1 MYKILA
7 SVLAILLSTQMIVP
21 LAFAAEQSEGKAG
34 KSSRDIGASELPE
47 ETALGATSVTI
58 QRTSPTASGATV
70 SAASVEKGATSS
82 AEAQTGAAESAA
94 QTGTS
99 ASADGSTGASA
110 SASPSTGASTGTSPS
125 TTDATT
131 PSTAEQ
137 TSAADSAA
145 LPTALPANSDA
156 ANSAHFSLNQ
166 KTIGNDGLS
175 TSVTITLDCSGKEG
189 DSFVLKISKGETYG
203 LSDLDFE
210 KIGTLGTSKLSEDS
224 QYYYITDTL
233 SQAGSFNQSITLSQ
247 KNNYAGQNLLKEIGE
262 TTKTVELSSG
272 RETIQEESF
281 TQYIKPGINPSVKR
295 INPTTSSAPAVI
307 PHVNYTYEV
316 NLGEN
321 TGVDDSTSYSSAQAN
336 SGINYGT
343 TVTIPVPKGFQLD
356 AEATAASNGFTDGTT
371 ITQEGGVGSALV
383 ISVPKGA
390 GAQYH
395 QGKPGYKLVGSYEVP
410 IPESDVNLTASGTA
424 HAETKVN
431 EKGDV
436 ISVDFSPWTEV
447 IRGLSS
453 GLGAGSVKTSASGV
467 STSRELLLDEDESND
482 PGFLNTFGF
491 DNDSVLVLKEGAELG
506 NSPTFTIDIANGM
519 AASSIKTP
527 AGSGNLA
534 GTKSFSYQVTY
545 NDGTTAEGTIDAG
558 ASLDAPEG
566 KTIKQVILKP
576 DQVLPGARS
585 DNASTNTRGNNFI
598 VYGKVSKTYLWDDDA
613 HKTGD
618 AVSVGD
624 TLTSSFS
631 FEVEKM
637 PNNKGEIRAS
647 VKSSAWSEQK
657 VIGAESLKTSLSVWT
672 YQSSRMPGVAD
683 AGKTAVTGTGNSN
696 DTTDTIYE
704 PIFYTVLPTGLT
716 YNGKVE
722 WLAGNPQVSTFW
734 TGSGADAHQVIKA
747 DYSGTGYS
755 FKTKTSAVNAFH
767 LAADGDL
774 MPGTYQIYT
783 FVTTSTGMT
792 NKKATDE
799 KQWNPEMTEGHAD
812 KTYCIGTS
820 NWTVLQAKALM
831 PFSVAS
837 GNLDEGHFIH
847 AGRSDDKGSE
857 DMAFAVNII
866 NATANEVKGAKLA
879 VNLPATDDGV
889 SEFNFAL
896 NGPISLDG
904 TQSQQAEVYYS
915 TEKFDLSQASAPD
928 IGNLLTASQVSDWS
942 QVKAVL
948 IDAGNM
954 AGNTTLGRALIEGK
968 DATLDND
975 AGKTAYLSYT
985 LYSNDLLPSRVG
997 LKDGARI
1004 AVEGTSTVGT
1014 VLQYIDD
1021 QGVTQ
1026 SIPLNFTRSYRNN
1039 KDYISAEDFP
1049 KSLNDFGADDQ
1060 AKIAEILNSLGGK
1073 YELDKDQFPS
1083 VLLDNGRKT
1092 WSSDLE
1098 NKVVAFGDLAR
1109 PYADGDQVVYKL
1121 IQVPQNPDEP
1131 GDKPGD
1137 GGDNPGGGDSGGD
1150 KPGDGGDSG
1159 DGNEPGDG
1167 GDSGNNPSDGG
1178 DSHGGNPDQ
1187 GTDPNDSNEPDGT
1200 HDSSTVP
1207 ENNGSEAQNKATNH
1221 SEEQSDIASQK
1232 NLPQTGDG
1240 ILLLVVSC
1248 VAILGIVGA
1257 AVAVFALRNKK

>member
-7 SVLAILLSTQMIVP
+7 SVLAILLSTQMVVP
-21 LAFAAEQSEGKAG
+21 LAFAAEQSEGNAG
-34 KSSRDIGASELPE
+34 KGSRDVAASELSE
-47 ETALGATSVTI
+47 EAALGAASLTKPRAS
-58 QRTSPTASGATV
+58 STASGTTV
-70 SAASVEKGATSS
+70 SAASVEKNATSS
-82 AEAQTGAAESAA
+82 VAAKPGAADPAA
-94 QTGTS
+94 Q
-99 ASADGSTGASA
+99 
-110 SASPSTGASTGTSPS
+110 TGASTGTSPS
-125 TTDATT
+125 TTDDTT

-145 LPTALPANSDA
+145 LPTASPANSNA
-156 ANSAHFSLNQ
+156 AKSAHFSLNQ
-166 KTIGNDGLS
+166 NTIGNDGLS

-210 KIGTLGTSKLSEDS
+210 KIGTLGASKLSEDS

-247 KNNYAGQNLLKEIGE
+247 KNNYAGQPLLKEIGE
-262 TTKTVELSSG
+262 ATKTVELSSG
-272 RETIQEESF
+272 GEAIQEESF

-343 TVTIPVPKGFQLD
+343 TVTIPVPEGFQLD

-371 ITQEGGVGSALV
+371 ITQEGGAGSVLV
-383 ISVPKGA
+383 ISAPKGA
-390 GAQYH
+390 GTQYH
-395 QGKPGYKLVGSYEVP
+395 QAKPGYKLVGSYEIP

-424 HAETKVN
+424 HVETKVN

-436 ISVDFSPWTEV
+436 VSADFSPWTEV

-491 DNDSVLVLKEGAELG
+491 DNDSALVLKEGAELG
-506 NSPTFTIDIANGM
+506 SNPAFTIDIANGM

-527 AGSGNLA
+527 AGSGNLV

-598 VYGKVSKTYLWDDDA
+598 VYGKVSKTYLWDDDT
-613 HKTGD
+613 HKAGD

-624 TLTSSFS
+624 MLTSSFS

-637 PNNKGEIRAS
+637 PNNKGEMRAS

-812 KTYCIGTS
+812 KTYCVGTS

-847 AGRSDDKGSE
+847 AGRSADKGFE

-889 SEFNFAL
+889 SEFNFTL

-904 TQSQQAEVYYS
+904 TQNQQVKVYYS
-915 TEKFDLSQASAPD
+915 TEKFDLAQASAPD
-928 IGNLLTASQVSDWS
+928 TGNLLTASQVSDWS

-954 AGNTTLGRALIEGK
+954 AGNTTLGRVLIEGK

-1039 KDYISAEDFP
+1039 KDHISVEDFP

-1060 AKIAEILNSLGGK
+1060 AKIAGILNLLGGK
-1073 YELDKDQFPS
+1073 YEPDKDQFPS
-1083 VLLDNGRKT
+1083 AVLDNGTKT

-1137 GGDNPGGGDSGGD
+1137 GGDNPGGGDSGD
-1150 KPGDGGDSG
+1150 
-1159 DGNEPGDG
+1159 
-1167 GDSGNNPSDGG
+1167 NPSDGG
-1178 DSHGGNPDQ
+1178 DSHGDNPDQ
-1187 GTDPNDSNEPDGT
+1187 GTDPNDSNEPNDT

-1207 ENNGSEAQNKATNH
+1207 KNNGSEAQNKAANH
-1221 SEEQSDIASQK
+1221 SEEQSNAASQK

>member
-7 SVLAILLSTQMIVP
+7 SVLAILLSTQMVVP
-21 LAFAAEQSEGKAG
+21 LAFAAEQSEGNAG
-34 KSSRDIGASELPE
+34 KGSRDVAASELSE
-47 ETALGATSVTI
+47 EAALGAASLTI
-58 QRTSPTASGATV
+58 PRTSSTASGTTV
-70 SAASVEKGATSS
+70 SAASAEKGATSS
-82 AEAQTGAAESAA
+82 AAAKPGAV
-94 QTGTS
+94 
-99 ASADGSTGASA
+99 
-110 SASPSTGASTGTSPS
+110 
-125 TTDATT
+125 
-131 PSTAEQ
+131 
-137 TSAADSAA
+137 DS
-145 LPTALPANSDA
+145 TALPMASPANSNA
-156 ANSAHFSLNQ
+156 AKSAHFSLNQ
-166 KTIGNDGLS
+166 NTIGNDGLS

-247 KNNYAGQNLLKEIGE
+247 KNNYAGQPLLKEIGE
-262 TTKTVELSSG
+262 ATKTVELSSG
-272 RETIQEESF
+272 GETIQEESF

-343 TVTIPVPKGFQLD
+343 TVIIPVPEGFQLD
-356 AEATAASNGFTDGTT
+356 AEATAASNGFTDGAT
-371 ITQEGGVGSALV
+371 ITQEGGAGSALV
-383 ISVPKGA
+383 VSVPKGA

-395 QGKPGYKLVGSYEVP
+395 QVKPGYKLIGSYEVP

-436 ISVDFSPWTEV
+436 ISADFTPWTEV
-447 IRGLSS
+447 IRGLNS

-467 STSRELLLDEDESND
+467 STSRELLLDEDENND

-491 DNDSVLVLKEGAELG
+491 DNDSALVLKEGAELG
-506 NSPTFTIDIANGM
+506 SNPTFTIDIANGM

-545 NDGTTAEGTIDAG
+545 NDGTTEEGTIDAG
-558 ASLDAPEG
+558 ASLDASEG

-576 DQVLPGARS
+576 DQVLSGARS

-613 HKTGD
+613 HKAGD

-637 PNNKGEIRAS
+637 PNNKGEMRAS

-812 KTYCIGTS
+812 KTYCVGTS

-889 SEFNFAL
+889 SEFNFTL

-904 TQSQQAEVYYS
+904 TQSQQAKVYYS
-915 TEKFDLSQASAPD
+915 TEKFDLVQASAPD
-928 IGNLLTASQVSDWS
+928 TGNLLIASHVSDWS

-954 AGNTTLGRALIEGK
+954 AGNTTLGRVLIEGK

-1039 KDYISAEDFP
+1039 KDHISAEDFP

-1060 AKIAEILNSLGGK
+1060 AKIAGILNLLGGK
-1073 YELDKDQFPS
+1073 YEPDKDQFPS
-1083 VLLDNGRKT
+1083 AVLDNGTKT
-1092 WSSDLE
+1092 WSSDLG

-1159 DGNEPGDG
+1159 D
-1167 GDSGNNPSDGG
+1167 NPSDGG
-1178 DSHGGNPDQ
+1178 DSHGDNPDQ
-1187 GTDPNDSNEPDGT
+1187 GTDPNDSNEPNDT

-1207 ENNGSEAQNKATNH
+1207 ENNGSEAQNKAANH
-1221 SEEQSDIASQK
+1221 SEEQSNVVSQK

>member
-1 MYKILA
+1 MSESKISIALVKRGEQKSRILRPVKVAIIMYKILA

-21 LAFAAEQSEGKAG
+21 LAYAAEESEGNAG
-34 KSSRDIGASELPE
+34 KGSRDVGASELSG
-47 ETALGATSVTI
+47 ETALGATSLMI
-58 QRTSPTASGATV
+58 PRASSTASGTTV

-82 AEAQTGAAESAA
+82 AAAKLGAAESAA
-94 QTGTS
+94 QTGAS
-99 ASADGSTGASA
+99 ASADGSADGSA
-110 SASPSTGASTGTSPS
+110 GGSTGASTGTLPS
-125 TTDATT
+125 TTDDTT
-131 PSTAEQ
+131 PSTAAQ
-137 TSAADSAA
+137 TSAADPAA
-145 LPTALPANSDA
+145 LPTALPANSNA
-156 ANSAHFSLNQ
+156 TKSAHFSLNQ
-166 KTIGNDGLS
+166 NTIGNDGLS

-272 RETIQEESF
+272 GETIQEESF

-343 TVTIPVPKGFQLD
+343 TVTIPVPEGFQLD

-371 ITQEGGVGSALV
+371 ITQEGGAGSALV
-383 ISVPKGA
+383 ISASKGA
-390 GAQYH
+390 GTQYH
-395 QGKPGYKLVGSYEVP
+395 QAKPGYKLVGSYEIP

-424 HAETKVN
+424 HVETKVN

-436 ISVDFSPWTEV
+436 ISADFSPWTEV

-491 DNDSVLVLKEGAELG
+491 DNDSALVLKEGAELG
-506 NSPTFTIDIANGM
+506 SNPTFTIDIANGM

-545 NDGTTAEGTIDAG
+545 NDGTTTEGTIDAG

-613 HKTGD
+613 HKAGD
-618 AVSVGD
+618 TVSVGD

-637 PNNKGEIRAS
+637 PNNKGEMRAS

-799 KQWNPEMTEGHAD
+799 KQWNSEMTEGHAD

-837 GNLDEGHFIH
+837 GNLDEGYFIH

-889 SEFNFAL
+889 SEFNFTL

-904 TQSQQAEVYYS
+904 TQNQQAKVYYS
-915 TEKFDLSQASAPD
+915 TEKFDLAQASAPD
-928 IGNLLTASQVSDWS
+928 TGNLLTASQVSDWS

-954 AGNTTLGRALIEGK
+954 AGNTTLGRVLIEGK

-975 AGKTAYLSYT
+975 AGKIAYLAYT

-1039 KDYISAEDFP
+1039 KDYILYYDYLHCFHIQ
-1049 KSLNDFGADDQ
+1049 LQ
-1060 AKIAEILNSLGGK
+1060 NSQDGS
-1073 YELDKDQFPS
+1073 YSF
-1083 VLLDNGRKT
+1083 
-1092 WSSDLE
+1092 SD
-1098 NKVVAFGDLAR
+1098 
-1109 PYADGDQVVYKL
+1109 
-1121 IQVPQNPDEP
+1121 
-1131 GDKPGD
+1131 
-1137 GGDNPGGGDSGGD
+1137 
-1150 KPGDGGDSG
+1150 
-1159 DGNEPGDG
+1159 
-1167 GDSGNNPSDGG
+1167 
-1178 DSHGGNPDQ
+1178 
-1187 GTDPNDSNEPDGT
+1187 
-1200 HDSSTVP
+1200 
-1207 ENNGSEAQNKATNH
+1207 
-1221 SEEQSDIASQK
+1221 
-1232 NLPQTGDG
+1232 
-1240 ILLLVVSC
+1240 
-1248 VAILGIVGA
+1248 
-1257 AVAVFALRNKK
+1257 

>member
-1 MYKILA
+1 MYKILVSA
-7 SVLAILLSTQMIVP
+7 LAILLSTQMVVP
-21 LAFAAEQSEGKAG
+21 LAFAADQPEVKTGTTLQNAG
-34 KSSRDIGASELPE
+34 VSELSG
-47 ETALGATSVTI
+47 ETTPRTASLTTSRAAEGATAVTPM
-58 QRTSPTASGATV
+58 SP
-70 SAASVEKGATSS
+70 AASVASEDATSS
-82 AEAQTGAAESAA
+82 TAESAVSPVVS
-94 QTGTS
+94 GEETS
-99 ASADGSTGASA
+99 DSAVLSA
-110 SASPSTGASTGTSPS
+110 APATSEDAVSVTRENETSS
-125 TTDATT
+125 TTE
-131 PSTAEQ
+131 STA
-137 TSAADSAA
+137 S
-145 LPTALPANSDA
+145 PANSNA
-156 ANSAHFSLNQ
+156 AKSAHFSLNQ
-166 KTIGNDGLS
+166 NSIGNDGLS
-175 TSVTITLDCSGKEG
+175 TSIIIVLDCSGKEG

-210 KIGTLGTSKLSEDS
+210 KIGTLGTSKFSEDS

-247 KNNYAGQNLLKEIGE
+247 KNNYAAQPLLKEIGE

-272 RETIQEESF
+272 GETIQEELF

-295 INPTTSSAPAVI
+295 INPTISSAPAVI

-336 SGINYGT
+336 SSINYGT
-343 TVTIPVPKGFQLD
+343 TVTIPVPEGFQLD

-371 ITQEGGVGSALV
+371 ITQEGGAGSALL

-395 QGKPGYKLVGSYEVP
+395 QAKPGYKLVGSYEIP

-424 HAETKVN
+424 HVETKVN

-436 ISVDFSPWTEV
+436 ISADFSPWTEA

-491 DNDSVLVLKEGAELG
+491 DNDSVLVLKEGAEFG
-506 NSPTFTIDIANGM
+506 SNPTFTIDIANGM

-527 AGSGNLA
+527 AGSGTLA

-558 ASLDAPEG
+558 ASLDAPED

-598 VYGKVSKTYLWDDDA
+598 VFGKVSKTYLWDDDA
-613 HKTGD
+613 HKAGD

-631 FEVEKM
+631 FEVKKM
-637 PNNKGEIRAS
+637 PNNKGEMRAS

-799 KQWNPEMTEGHAD
+799 KQWNSEMTEGHAD
-812 KTYCIGTS
+812 KTYCVGTS

-879 VNLPATDDGV
+879 VNLPATDDRV
-889 SEFNFAL
+889 SEFNFTL

-904 TQSQQAEVYYS
+904 VQSQQTKVYYS
-915 TEKFDLSQASAPD
+915 TEKFDLAQASAPD
-928 IGNLLTASQVSDWS
+928 TGNLLTASQISDWS

-954 AGNTTLGRALIEGK
+954 AGNTTLGRVLIEGK

-1004 AVEGTSTVGT
+1004 AVEGPSTVGT

-1060 AKIAEILNSLGGK
+1060 AMIAEILNSLGGK

-1083 VLLDNGRKT
+1083 AVLDNGTKT

-1098 NKVVAFGDLAR
+1098 NKVVVFGDLAR

-1137 GGDNPGGGDSGGD
+1137 GGDNPGGGGDNPGGGDSGDGD
-1150 KPGDGGDSG
+1150 KPGDGS
-1159 DGNEPGDG
+1159 
-1167 GDSGNNPSDGG
+1167 DSGNNPSDGG
-1178 DSHGGNPDQ
+1178 DNPSDGGDPYGENSDQ
-1187 GTDPNDSNEPDGT
+1187 GTDSKEPTEPDNA
-1200 HDSSTVP
+1200 DESSAVP
-1207 ENNGSEAQNKATNH
+1207 ENNDSNSQNKAAAH
-1221 SEEQSDIASQK
+1221 SENQSNAVAQK

-1257 AVAVFALRNKK
+1257 AVAIFALRNKKSR

>member
-21 LAFAAEQSEGKAG
+21 LAFAAEQSEGKADKG
-34 KSSRDIGASELPE
+34 SRDVGASELSGE
-47 ETALGATSVTI
+47 AALGATSLMI
-58 QRTSPTASGATV
+58 PKTSSTALGTTV
-70 SAASVEKGATSS
+70 SAASAEKGAISS
-82 AEAQTGAAESAA
+82 AAAQTGAAASTGV

-99 ASADGSTGASA
+99 ASTGASA
-110 SASPSTGASTGTSPS
+110 SASPSTDVSADTSPS
-125 TTDATT
+125 TTEYTT
-131 PSTAEQ
+131 PSTA
-137 TSAADSAA
+137 DLAA
-145 LPTALPANSDA
+145 LPTASPANSNA
-156 ANSAHFSLNQ
+156 AKSAHFSLNQ
-166 KTIGNDGLS
+166 NTIGNDGLS

-210 KIGTLGTSKLSEDS
+210 KIGTLGTSKLREDS

-233 SQAGSFNQSITLSQ
+233 LQAGSFNQSITLSQ
-247 KNNYAGQNLLKEIGE
+247 KNNYAGQPLLKEIGE
-262 TTKTVELSSG
+262 TTKAVELSSG
-272 RETIQEESF
+272 GETIQEESF
-281 TQYIKPGINPSVKR
+281 TQFIKPGINPSVKR

-343 TVTIPVPKGFQLD
+343 TVTIPVPEGFQLD

-371 ITQEGGVGSALV
+371 ITQEGGAGSALL

-395 QGKPGYKLVGSYEVP
+395 QSKPGYKLVGSYEIP
-410 IPESDVNLTASGTA
+410 IPESDVDLTASGTA
-424 HAETKVN
+424 HVETKVN

-436 ISVDFSPWTEV
+436 ISADFSPWTET

-491 DNDSVLVLKEGAELG
+491 DNDSVLVLKEGSELG
-506 NSPTFTIDIANGM
+506 SNPTFTIDIANGM

-558 ASLDAPEG
+558 ASLDASEG

-576 DQVLPGARS
+576 DQVLPGTRS

-598 VYGKVSKTYLWDDDA
+598 VFGKVSKTYLWNDDA
-613 HKTGD
+613 HKAGD

-637 PNNKGEIRAS
+637 PNSKGEMRAS

-683 AGKTAVTGTGNSN
+683 AGKTAVTGTGSSN

-734 TGSGADAHQVIKA
+734 TGSGVDAHQVIKA

-767 LAADGDL
+767 LTADGDL

-799 KQWNPEMTEGHAD
+799 KQWNSEMTEGHAD

-837 GNLDEGHFIH
+837 GNLDEGYLIH

-889 SEFNFAL
+889 SEFNFTL

-904 TQSQQAEVYYS
+904 TQNQQAKVYYS
-915 TEKFDLSQASAPD
+915 TEKFDLAQASAPD
-928 IGNLLTASQVSDWS
+928 TGNLLTASQVSDWS

-954 AGNTTLGRALIEGK
+954 AGNTTLGRVLIEGK

-975 AGKTAYLSYT
+975 AGKTAYLAYT

-1083 VLLDNGRKT
+1083 AVLDNGTKT

-1098 NKVVAFGDLAR
+1098 NKVVTFGDLAR

-1137 GGDNPGGGDSGGD
+1137 GGDNPGGGD
-1150 KPGDGGDSG
+1150 K
-1159 DGNEPGDG
+1159 PGDG
-1167 GDSGNNPSDGG
+1167 GDSGNNSSDGG
-1178 DSHGGNPDQ
+1178 DSHGGNSDQ

-1200 HDSSTVP
+1200 HDSSTVS
-1207 ENNGSEAQNKATNH
+1207 ENNGSEAQKKAANH
-1221 SEEQSDIASQK
+1221 SEEQSNAASQK

>member
-7 SVLAILLSTQMIVP
+7 SALAILLSTQMVVP
-21 LAFAAEQSEGKAG
+21 LAFAADQPEVKTGTTLQNAGVSELSGETTPRTASLTTLG
-34 KSSRDIGASELPE
+34 AAEGATAATPMSPAVSVASENATSSTVEPAVSPVVSGE
-47 ETALGATSVTI
+47 EMSDSAVLSAAPATSEDTTSVT
-58 QRTSPTASGATV
+58 PENG
-70 SAASVEKGATSS
+70 TSS
-82 AEAQTGAAESAA
+82 TTESME
-94 QTGTS
+94 
-99 ASADGSTGASA
+99 
-110 SASPSTGASTGTSPS
+110 SPV
-125 TTDATT
+125 
-131 PSTAEQ
+131 
-137 TSAADSAA
+137 
-145 LPTALPANSDA
+145 NSDA
-156 ANSAHFSLNQ
+156 AKSAHFSLNQ
-166 KTIGNDGLS
+166 NTIGNDGLS

-224 QYYYITDTL
+224 QYYYLTDTL

-247 KNNYAGQNLLKEIGE
+247 KNNYAAQPLLKEIGE

-272 RETIQEESF
+272 GETIQEESF
-281 TQYIKPGINPSVKR
+281 TQYITPGINPSVKR
-295 INPTTSSAPAVI
+295 INPTTSTAPAVI

-343 TVTIPVPKGFQLD
+343 TVTIPVPEGFQLD

-371 ITQEGGVGSALV
+371 ITQEGGAGSALL

-395 QGKPGYKLVGSYEVP
+395 QAKPGYKLVGSYEIP

-424 HAETKVN
+424 HVETKVN

-436 ISVDFSPWTEV
+436 ISADFSPWTEV

-491 DNDSVLVLKEGAELG
+491 DNDSVLVLKEGAEFG
-506 NSPTFTIDIANGM
+506 SNPTFTIDVANGM

-527 AGSGNLA
+527 AGSGTLA

-566 KTIKQVILKP
+566 KTIKQAILKP

-598 VYGKVSKTYLWDDDA
+598 VYGKVSKTYLWDDGA
-613 HKTGD
+613 HKAGD

-637 PNNKGEIRAS
+637 PNNKGEMRAS

-722 WLAGNPQVSTFW
+722 WLTGNPQVSTFW

-799 KQWNPEMTEGHAD
+799 KQWNSEMTEGHAD
-812 KTYCIGTS
+812 KTYCVGTS

-889 SEFNFAL
+889 SEFNLAL
-896 NGPISLDG
+896 NEPISLDG
-904 TQSQQAEVYYS
+904 TQSQQAKVYYS
-915 TEKFDLSQASAPD
+915 TEKFDLAQASAPD
-928 IGNLLTASQVSDWS
+928 TGNLLTASQVSDWS

-954 AGNTTLGRALIEGK
+954 AGNTTLGRVLIEGK

-1060 AKIAEILNSLGGK
+1060 AMIAEILNSLGGK

-1083 VLLDNGRKT
+1083 AVLDNGTKT

-1121 IQVPQNPDEP
+1121 IQVPQNPNEP

-1137 GGDNPGGGDSGGD
+1137 GGDNS
-1150 KPGDGGDSG
+1150 
-1159 DGNEPGDG
+1159 
-1167 GDSGNNPSDGG
+1167 SDGG
-1178 DSHGGNPDQ
+1178 DSHGDNPDQ
-1187 GTDPNDSNEPDGT
+1187 GTDPNDSNEPDDT
-1200 HDSSTVP
+1200 HDSSTVS
-1207 ENNGSEAQNKATNH
+1207 ENNDSEAQNKAANH
-1221 SEEQSDIASQK
+1221 SEEQSNAASQK

-1240 ILLLVVSC
+1240 ILFLVVSC

-1257 AVAVFALRNKK
+1257 AVAVFALRNKKSR

>member
-21 LAFAAEQSEGKAG
+21 LAYAAEQSEGKAG
-34 KSSRDIGASELPE
+34 KGSRDVAASELFE
-47 ETALGATSVTI
+47 EAALGATSVTI
-58 QRTSPTASGATV
+58 PRTSSTASGTTV
-70 SAASVEKGATSS
+70 SAASAEKGATSS
-82 AEAQTGAAESAA
+82 AAAKPSAADPAAQTGA
-94 QTGTS
+94 S
-99 ASADGSTGASA
+99 ASADGSAG
-110 SASPSTGASTGTSPS
+110 GSTGTSSS
-125 TTDATT
+125 TTEDTT
-131 PSTAEQ
+131 PSASV
-137 TSAADSAA
+137 SAAPPTDSAA
-145 LPTALPANSDA
+145 LPTASPANSNA
-156 ANSAHFSLNQ
+156 TKSAHFSLNQ
-166 KTIGNDGLS
+166 NTIGNDGLS

-210 KIGTLGTSKLSEDS
+210 KIGTLGTSKLREDS

-247 KNNYAGQNLLKEIGE
+247 KNNYAGQPLLKEIGE
-262 TTKTVELSSG
+262 TTKAVELSSG
-272 RETIQEESF
+272 GETIQEESF
-281 TQYIKPGINPSVKR
+281 TQFIKPGINPSVKR

-343 TVTIPVPKGFQLD
+343 TVTIPVPEGFQLD

-371 ITQEGGVGSALV
+371 ITQEGGAGSALL

-395 QGKPGYKLVGSYEVP
+395 QSKPGYKLVGSYEIP

-424 HAETKVN
+424 HVETKVN

-436 ISVDFSPWTEV
+436 ISADFSPWTET

-467 STSRELLLDEDESND
+467 SSSRELLLDEDESND

-506 NSPTFTIDIANGM
+506 KNPTFTIDVANGM

-527 AGSGNLA
+527 AGSGNLV

-558 ASLDAPEG
+558 ALLDAPEG
-566 KTIKQVILKP
+566 KAIKQVILKP

-598 VYGKVSKTYLWDDDA
+598 VYGKVSKTYLWNDDA
-613 HKTGD
+613 HKAGD
-618 AVSVGD
+618 TVSVGD

-637 PNNKGEIRAS
+637 PNSKGEMRAS

-683 AGKTAVTGTGNSN
+683 AGKTAVTGTGSSN

-734 TGSGADAHQVIKA
+734 TGSGVDAHQVIKA

-767 LAADGDL
+767 LTADGDL

-792 NKKATDE
+792 NKKVTDE

-812 KTYCIGTS
+812 KTYCVGTS

-847 AGRSDDKGSE
+847 AGHSDDKGPE

-879 VNLPATDDGV
+879 VNLPTTDDGV
-889 SEFNFAL
+889 SEFNFTL

-904 TQSQQAEVYYS
+904 TQNQQAQVYYS
-915 TEKFDLSQASAPD
+915 TEKFDLAQALAPD
-928 IGNLLTASQVSDWS
+928 TGSLLTASQVSDWS

-954 AGNTTLGRALIEGK
+954 AGNTTLGRVLIEGK

-1039 KDYISAEDFP
+1039 KDHISAEDFP

-1060 AKIAEILNSLGGK
+1060 AKIAEVLNSLGGK

-1083 VLLDNGRKT
+1083 AVLDNGTKT

-1137 GGDNPGGGDSGGD
+1137 GGD
-1150 KPGDGGDSG
+1150 SG

-1178 DSHGGNPDQ
+1178 DSHVDNPDQ

-1221 SEEQSDIASQK
+1221 SEEQSNAASQK

-1248 VAILGIVGA
+1248 IAILGIVGA
-1257 AVAVFALRNKK
+1257 AVAVIALRNKK

>member
-34 KSSRDIGASELPE
+34 KGSRDVGASELSE
-47 ETALGATSVTI
+47 EAALGAASLTI
-58 QRTSPTASGATV
+58 PRVSSTASGTTV
-70 SAASVEKGATSS
+70 SAASAEKDGTPS
-82 AEAQTGAAESAA
+82 AGVQ
-94 QTGTS
+94 
-99 ASADGSTGASA
+99 TGASA
-110 SASPSTGASTGTSPS
+110 SADVPTGASTGASTGTSPS
-125 TTDATT
+125 ITDDTT

-145 LPTALPANSDA
+145 LPTASNSNA
-156 ANSAHFSLNQ
+156 TKSAHFSLNQ
-166 KTIGNDGLS
+166 NTIGNDGLS

-233 SQAGSFNQSITLSQ
+233 SQTGSFNQSITLSQ

-272 RETIQEESF
+272 GEAIQEESF
-281 TQYIKPGINPSVKR
+281 TQYIKPGINTSVKR

-343 TVTIPVPKGFQLD
+343 TVIIPVPEGFQLD
-356 AEATAASNGFTDGTT
+356 VEATAASNGFTDGAT
-371 ITQEGGVGSALV
+371 ITQEGGAGSALV

-395 QGKPGYKLVGSYEVP
+395 QAKSGYKLVGSYEIP

-424 HAETKVN
+424 HVETKVN

-436 ISVDFSPWTEV
+436 ISADFSPWTEV

-506 NSPTFTIDIANGM
+506 SNPTFTIDVANGM

-558 ASLDAPEG
+558 ASLDASEG

-613 HKTGD
+613 HKAGD

-637 PNNKGEIRAS
+637 PNNKGEMRAS

-812 KTYCIGTS
+812 KTYCVGTS

-847 AGRSDDKGSE
+847 AGRSDDKGFE

-889 SEFNFAL
+889 SEFNFTL

-904 TQSQQAEVYYS
+904 TQSQQAKVYYS

-928 IGNLLTASQVSDWS
+928 TGNLLTASQVSDWS

-948 IDAGNM
+948 IDVGNM
-954 AGNTTLGRALIEGK
+954 AGNTTLGRVLIEGK

-985 LYSNDLLPSRVG
+985 LYSNDLLPSRAG

-1039 KDYISAEDFP
+1039 KDHISAEDFP
-1049 KSLNDFGADDQ
+1049 KSFNDFGADDQ
-1060 AKIAEILNSLGGK
+1060 AKIAGILNLLGGK
-1073 YELDKDQFPS
+1073 YEPDKDQFPS
-1083 VLLDNGRKT
+1083 AVLDNGTKT

-1109 PYADGDQVVYKL
+1109 PYANGDQVVYKL

-1137 GGDNPGGGDSGGD
+1137 GGDNPGGGDSGD
-1150 KPGDGGDSG
+1150 
-1159 DGNEPGDG
+1159 
-1167 GDSGNNPSDGG
+1167 NPSDGG
-1178 DSHGGNPDQ
+1178 DSHGDNPDQ
-1187 GTDPNDSNEPDGT
+1187 GTDPNDSNEPNDT

-1207 ENNGSEAQNKATNH
+1207 KNNGSEAQNKAANH
-1221 SEEQSDIASQK
+1221 SEEQSNAASQK

>member
-34 KSSRDIGASELPE
+34 KGSRDVGASELSE
-47 ETALGATSVTI
+47 EAALGAASLTI
-58 QRTSPTASGATV
+58 PRVSSTASGTTV
-70 SAASVEKGATSS
+70 SAASAEKDGTPS
-82 AEAQTGAAESAA
+82 AGVQ
-94 QTGTS
+94 
-99 ASADGSTGASA
+99 TGASA
-110 SASPSTGASTGTSPS
+110 SADVPTGASTGASTGTSPS
-125 TTDATT
+125 ITDDTT

-145 LPTALPANSDA
+145 LPTASNSNA
-156 ANSAHFSLNQ
+156 TKSAHFSLNQ
-166 KTIGNDGLS
+166 NTIGNDGLS

-233 SQAGSFNQSITLSQ
+233 SQTGSFNQSITLSQ

-272 RETIQEESF
+272 GEAIQEESF

-343 TVTIPVPKGFQLD
+343 TVIIPVPEGFQLD
-356 AEATAASNGFTDGTT
+356 VEATAASNGFTDGAT
-371 ITQEGGVGSALV
+371 ITQEGGAGSALV

-395 QGKPGYKLVGSYEVP
+395 QAKSGYKLVGSYEIP

-424 HAETKVN
+424 HVETKVN

-436 ISVDFSPWTEV
+436 ISADFSPWTEV

-506 NSPTFTIDIANGM
+506 SNPTFTIDVANGM

-558 ASLDAPEG
+558 ASLDASEG

-613 HKTGD
+613 HKAGD

-637 PNNKGEIRAS
+637 PNNKGEMRAS

-812 KTYCIGTS
+812 KTYCVGTS

-847 AGRSDDKGSE
+847 AGRSDDKGFE

-889 SEFNFAL
+889 SEFNFTL

-904 TQSQQAEVYYS
+904 TQSQQAKVYYS

-928 IGNLLTASQVSDWS
+928 TGNLLTASQVSDWS

-948 IDAGNM
+948 IDVGNM
-954 AGNTTLGRALIEGK
+954 AGNTTLGRVLIEGK

-985 LYSNDLLPSRVG
+985 LYSNDLLPSRAG

-1039 KDYISAEDFP
+1039 KDHISAEDFP

-1060 AKIAEILNSLGGK
+1060 AKIAGILNLLGGK
-1073 YELDKDQFPS
+1073 YEPDKDQFPS
-1083 VLLDNGRKT
+1083 AVLDNGTKT

-1109 PYADGDQVVYKL
+1109 PYANGDQVVYKL

-1137 GGDNPGGGDSGGD
+1137 GGDNPGGGDSGD
-1150 KPGDGGDSG
+1150 
-1159 DGNEPGDG
+1159 
-1167 GDSGNNPSDGG
+1167 NPSDGG
-1178 DSHGGNPDQ
+1178 DSHGDNPDQ
-1187 GTDPNDSNEPDGT
+1187 GTDPNDSNEPNDT

-1207 ENNGSEAQNKATNH
+1207 KNNGSEAQNKAANH
-1221 SEEQSDIASQK
+1221 SEEQSNAASQK

>member
-1 MYKILA
+1 MYKILVSA
-7 SVLAILLSTQMIVP
+7 LAILLSTQMVVP
-21 LAFAAEQSEGKAG
+21 LAFAADQPEVKTGTTLQNAG
-34 KSSRDIGASELPE
+34 VSELSG
-47 ETALGATSVTI
+47 ETTPRTASLTTSRAAEGATAVTPM
-58 QRTSPTASGATV
+58 SP
-70 SAASVEKGATSS
+70 AASVASEDATSS
-82 AEAQTGAAESAA
+82 TAESAVSPVVSGEETSDSA
-94 QTGTS
+94 VLSAAPATSEDAVSVTRENGTS
-99 ASADGSTGASA
+99 
-110 SASPSTGASTGTSPS
+110 S
-125 TTDATT
+125 TTE
-131 PSTAEQ
+131 STA
-137 TSAADSAA
+137 S
-145 LPTALPANSDA
+145 PANSNA
-156 ANSAHFSLNQ
+156 AKSAHFSLNQ
-166 KTIGNDGLS
+166 NSIGNDGLS
-175 TSVTITLDCSGKEG
+175 TSIIIVLDCSGKEG

-247 KNNYAGQNLLKEIGE
+247 KNNYAAQPLLKEIGE

-272 RETIQEESF
+272 GETIQEELF

-295 INPTTSSAPAVI
+295 INPTISSAPAVI

-336 SGINYGT
+336 SSINYGT
-343 TVTIPVPKGFQLD
+343 TVTIPVPEGFQLD

-371 ITQEGGVGSALV
+371 ITQEGGAGSVLV

-395 QGKPGYKLVGSYEVP
+395 QAKPGYKLVGSYEIP
-410 IPESDVNLTASGTA
+410 IPESDVNLTVSGTA
-424 HAETKVN
+424 HVETKVN

-436 ISVDFSPWTEV
+436 ISADFSPWTEA

-491 DNDSVLVLKEGAELG
+491 DNDSVLVLKEGAEFG
-506 NSPTFTIDIANGM
+506 SNPTFTIDIANGM

-527 AGSGNLA
+527 AGSGTLA

-558 ASLDAPEG
+558 ASLDAPED

-598 VYGKVSKTYLWDDDA
+598 VFGKVSKTYLWDDDA
-613 HKTGD
+613 HKAGD

-631 FEVEKM
+631 FEVKKM
-637 PNNKGEIRAS
+637 PNNKGEMRAS

-799 KQWNPEMTEGHAD
+799 KQWNSEMTEGHAD
-812 KTYCIGTS
+812 KTYCVGTS

-879 VNLPATDDGV
+879 VNLPATDDRV
-889 SEFNFAL
+889 SEFNFTL

-904 TQSQQAEVYYS
+904 VQSQQTKVYYS
-915 TEKFDLSQASAPD
+915 TEKFDLAQASAPD
-928 IGNLLTASQVSDWS
+928 TGNLLTASQISDWS

-954 AGNTTLGRALIEGK
+954 AGNTTLGRVLIEGK

-1060 AKIAEILNSLGGK
+1060 AMIAEILNSLGGK

-1083 VLLDNGRKT
+1083 AVLDNGTKT

-1098 NKVVAFGDLAR
+1098 NKVVVFGDLAR

-1137 GGDNPGGGDSGGD
+1137 GGDNPGGGGDNPGGGDSGDGD
-1150 KPGDGGDSG
+1150 KPGDGS
-1159 DGNEPGDG
+1159 
-1167 GDSGNNPSDGG
+1167 DSGNNPSDGG
-1178 DSHGGNPDQ
+1178 DNPSDGGDPYGENSDQ
-1187 GTDPNDSNEPDGT
+1187 GTDSKEPTEPDNA
-1200 HDSSTVP
+1200 DESSAVP
-1207 ENNGSEAQNKATNH
+1207 ENNDSNSQNKAAAH
-1221 SEEQSDIASQK
+1221 SENQSNAVAQK

-1257 AVAVFALRNKK
+1257 AVAIFALRNKKSR

>member
-7 SVLAILLSTQMIVP
+7 SALAILLSTQMVVP
-21 LAFAAEQSEGKAG
+21 LAFAADQPEVKTGTTLQNAG
-34 KSSRDIGASELPE
+34 VSELSG
-47 ETALGATSVTI
+47 ETTPRTASLTTSRAAEGATAATPM
-58 QRTSPTASGATV
+58 SP
-70 SAASVEKGATSS
+70 AASVASEDATSS
-82 AEAQTGAAESAA
+82 TVESAVSPVVSGEETSDSA
-94 QTGTS
+94 VLSAAPATSEDAVSVTRENGTS
-99 ASADGSTGASA
+99 
-110 SASPSTGASTGTSPS
+110 S
-125 TTDATT
+125 TTE
-131 PSTAEQ
+131 STA
-137 TSAADSAA
+137 S
-145 LPTALPANSDA
+145 PANSNA
-156 ANSAHFSLNQ
+156 AKSAHFSLNQ
-166 KTIGNDGLS
+166 NSIGNDGLS
-175 TSVTITLDCSGKEG
+175 TSIIIVLDCSGKEG

-224 QYYYITDTL
+224 QYYYLTDTL

-247 KNNYAGQNLLKEIGE
+247 KNNYAAQPLLKEIGE

-272 RETIQEESF
+272 GETIQEESF

-343 TVTIPVPKGFQLD
+343 TVIIPVPEGFQLD
-356 AEATAASNGFTDGTT
+356 VEATAASNGFTDGAT
-371 ITQEGGVGSALV
+371 ITQEGGAGSALV

-395 QGKPGYKLVGSYEVP
+395 QAKSGYKLVGSYEIP

-424 HAETKVN
+424 HVETKVN

-436 ISVDFSPWTEV
+436 ISADFSPWTEA

-491 DNDSVLVLKEGAELG
+491 DNDSVLVLKEGAEFG
-506 NSPTFTIDIANGM
+506 SNPTFTIDIANGM

-527 AGSGNLA
+527 AGSGTLA

-558 ASLDAPEG
+558 ASLDAPED

-598 VYGKVSKTYLWDDDA
+598 VFGKVSKTYLWDDDA
-613 HKTGD
+613 HKAGD

-637 PNNKGEIRAS
+637 PNNKGEMRAS

-792 NKKATDE
+792 NKKATGE

-889 SEFNFAL
+889 SEFNLAL

-904 TQSQQAEVYYS
+904 TQSQQAKVYYS
-915 TEKFDLSQASAPD
+915 TEKFDLAQASAPD
-928 IGNLLTASQVSDWS
+928 TGNLLTASQVSDWS

-954 AGNTTLGRALIEGK
+954 AGNTTLGRVLIEGK

-1083 VLLDNGRKT
+1083 AVLDNGTKT

-1098 NKVVAFGDLAR
+1098 NKVVVFGDLAR
-1109 PYADGDQVVYKL
+1109 PYADGDQVVYKI

-1131 GDKPGD
+1131 GEKPGD
-1137 GGDNPGGGDSGGD
+1137 GGDNPGGGGDNPGGGDSGDGD
-1150 KPGDGGDSG
+1150 KPGDGS
-1159 DGNEPGDG
+1159 
-1167 GDSGNNPSDGG
+1167 DSGNNPSDGG
-1178 DSHGGNPDQ
+1178 DNPSDGGDPYGENSDQ
-1187 GTDPNDSNEPDGT
+1187 GTDSKEPTEPDNA
-1200 HDSSTVP
+1200 DESSAVP
-1207 ENNGSEAQNKATNH
+1207 ENNDSNSQNKAAAH
-1221 SEEQSDIASQK
+1221 SENQSNAVAQK

-1257 AVAVFALRNKK
+1257 AVAIFALRNKKSR

>member
-1 MYKILA
+1 MYKILVSA
-7 SVLAILLSTQMIVP
+7 LAILLSTQMVVP
-21 LAFAAEQSEGKAG
+21 LAFAADQPEVKTGTTLQNAG
-34 KSSRDIGASELPE
+34 VSELSG
-47 ETALGATSVTI
+47 ETTPRTASLTTSRAAEGATAVTPM
-58 QRTSPTASGATV
+58 SP
-70 SAASVEKGATSS
+70 AASVASEDATSS
-82 AEAQTGAAESAA
+82 TAESAVSPVVSGEETSDSA
-94 QTGTS
+94 VLSAAPATSEDAVSVTRENGTS
-99 ASADGSTGASA
+99 
-110 SASPSTGASTGTSPS
+110 S
-125 TTDATT
+125 TTE
-131 PSTAEQ
+131 STA
-137 TSAADSAA
+137 S
-145 LPTALPANSDA
+145 PANSNA
-156 ANSAHFSLNQ
+156 AKSAHFSLNQ
-166 KTIGNDGLS
+166 NSIGNDGLS
-175 TSVTITLDCSGKEG
+175 TSIIIVLDCSGKEG

-224 QYYYITDTL
+224 QCYYITDTL

-247 KNNYAGQNLLKEIGE
+247 KNNYAAQPLLKEIGE

-272 RETIQEESF
+272 GETIQEELF

-295 INPTTSSAPAVI
+295 INPTISSAPAVI

-343 TVTIPVPKGFQLD
+343 TVTIPVPEGFQLD

-371 ITQEGGVGSALV
+371 ITQEGGAGSALL

-395 QGKPGYKLVGSYEVP
+395 QAKPGYKLVGSYEIP

-424 HAETKVN
+424 HVETKVN

-436 ISVDFSPWTEV
+436 ISADFSPWTEV

-482 PGFLNTFGF
+482 PRFLNTFGF
-491 DNDSVLVLKEGAELG
+491 DNDSVLVLKEGAEFG
-506 NSPTFTIDIANGM
+506 SNPTFTIDVANGM

-527 AGSGNLA
+527 AGSGTLA

-566 KTIKQVILKP
+566 KTIKQAILKP

-598 VYGKVSKTYLWDDDA
+598 VYGKVSKTYLWDDGA
-613 HKTGD
+613 HKVGD

-637 PNNKGEIRAS
+637 PNNKGEMRVS

-704 PIFYTVLPTGLT
+704 PIFYTVLPMGLT

-722 WLAGNPQVSTFW
+722 WLAGNPEVSTFW

-799 KQWNPEMTEGHAD
+799 KQWNSEMTEGHAD
-812 KTYCIGTS
+812 KTYCVGTS

-879 VNLPATDDGV
+879 VNLPATDDRV
-889 SEFNFAL
+889 SEFNFTL

-904 TQSQQAEVYYS
+904 AQSQQTKVYYS
-915 TEKFDLSQASAPD
+915 TEKFDLAQASAPD
-928 IGNLLTASQVSDWS
+928 TGNLLTASQVSDWS

-954 AGNTTLGRALIEGK
+954 AGNTTLGRVLIEGK

-1060 AKIAEILNSLGGK
+1060 AMIAEILNSLGGK

-1083 VLLDNGRKT
+1083 AVLDNGTKT

-1121 IQVPQNPDEP
+1121 IQVPQNPNEP
-1131 GDKPGD
+1131 GE
-1137 GGDNPGGGDSGGD
+1137 

-1159 DGNEPGDG
+1159 DGDKPGDG
-1167 GDSGNNPSDGG
+1167 GDNSSDGG
-1178 DSHGGNPDQ
+1178 DSHGDNPDQ
-1187 GTDPNDSNEPDGT
+1187 GTDPNDSNEPDDT

-1207 ENNGSEAQNKATNH
+1207 ENNDSEAQNKAANH
-1221 SEEQSDIASQK
+1221 SEEQSNAASQK

-1257 AVAVFALRNKK
+1257 AVAIFALRNKKSR

>member
-1 MYKILA
+1 MYKILVSA
-7 SVLAILLSTQMIVP
+7 LAILLSTQMVVP
-21 LAFAAEQSEGKAG
+21 LAFAADQPEVKTGTTLQNAG
-34 KSSRDIGASELPE
+34 VSELSG
-47 ETALGATSVTI
+47 ETTPRTASLTTSRAAEGATAVTPM
-58 QRTSPTASGATV
+58 SP
-70 SAASVEKGATSS
+70 AASVASEDATSS
-82 AEAQTGAAESAA
+82 TAESAVSPVVSGEETSDSA
-94 QTGTS
+94 VLSAAPATSEDAVSVTRENGTS
-99 ASADGSTGASA
+99 
-110 SASPSTGASTGTSPS
+110 S
-125 TTDATT
+125 TTE
-131 PSTAEQ
+131 STA
-137 TSAADSAA
+137 S
-145 LPTALPANSDA
+145 PANSNA
-156 ANSAHFSLNQ
+156 AKPAHFSLNQ
-166 KTIGNDGLS
+166 NSIGNDGLS
-175 TSVTITLDCSGKEG
+175 TSIIIVLDCSGKEG

-247 KNNYAGQNLLKEIGE
+247 KNNYAAQPLLKEIGE

-272 RETIQEESF
+272 GETIQEELF

-295 INPTTSSAPAVI
+295 INPTISSAPAVI

-336 SGINYGT
+336 SSINYGT
-343 TVTIPVPKGFQLD
+343 TVTIPVPEGFQLD

-371 ITQEGGVGSALV
+371 ITQEGGAGSALL

-395 QGKPGYKLVGSYEVP
+395 QAKPGYKLVGSYEIP

-424 HAETKVN
+424 HVDTKVN

-436 ISVDFSPWTEV
+436 ISADFSPWTEA

-453 GLGAGSVKTSASGV
+453 GLGVGSVKTSASGV

-491 DNDSVLVLKEGAELG
+491 DNDSVLVLKEGAEFG
-506 NSPTFTIDIANGM
+506 SNPTFTIDIANGM

-527 AGSGNLA
+527 AGSGTLA

-545 NDGTTAEGTIDAG
+545 NDGITAEGTIDAG
-558 ASLDAPEG
+558 ASLDAPED

-598 VYGKVSKTYLWDDDA
+598 VFGKVSKTYLWDDDA
-613 HKTGD
+613 HKAGD

-637 PNNKGEIRAS
+637 PNNKGEMRTS

-792 NKKATDE
+792 NKKATGE

-879 VNLPATDDGV
+879 VNLPATDDRV
-889 SEFNFAL
+889 SEFNFTL

-904 TQSQQAEVYYS
+904 VQSQQTKVYYS
-915 TEKFDLSQASAPD
+915 TEKFDLAQASAPD
-928 IGNLLTASQVSDWS
+928 TGNLLTASQVSDWS

-954 AGNTTLGRALIEGK
+954 AGNTTLGRVLIEGK

-1060 AKIAEILNSLGGK
+1060 AMIAEILNSLGGK

-1083 VLLDNGRKT
+1083 AVLDNGTKT
-1092 WSSDLE
+1092 WSSDME

-1121 IQVPQNPDEP
+1121 IQVPQNPNEP
-1131 GDKPGD
+1131 GEKPGD
-1137 GGDNPGGGDSGGD
+1137 GGDNS
-1150 KPGDGGDSG
+1150 
-1159 DGNEPGDG
+1159 
-1167 GDSGNNPSDGG
+1167 SDGG
-1178 DSHGGNPDQ
+1178 DSHGDNPDQ
-1187 GTDPNDSNEPDGT
+1187 GTDPNDSNEPDDT

-1207 ENNGSEAQNKATNH
+1207 ENNDSEAQNKAANH
-1221 SEEQSDIASQK
+1221 SEEQSNAASQK

-1240 ILLLVVSC
+1240 ILFLVVSC

-1257 AVAVFALRNKK
+1257 AVAVFALRNKKSR

>member
-1 MYKILA
+1 MYKILVSA
-7 SVLAILLSTQMIVP
+7 LAILLSTQMVVP
-21 LAFAAEQSEGKAG
+21 LAFAADQPEVKTGTTLQNAG
-34 KSSRDIGASELPE
+34 VSELSG
-47 ETALGATSVTI
+47 ETTPRTASLTTSRAAEGATAVTPM
-58 QRTSPTASGATV
+58 SP
-70 SAASVEKGATSS
+70 AASVASEDATSS
-82 AEAQTGAAESAA
+82 TVEPAVSPVVSGEETSDSAVLSAA
-94 QTGTS
+94 PATSEDAASVTPENGTS
-99 ASADGSTGASA
+99 
-110 SASPSTGASTGTSPS
+110 S
-125 TTDATT
+125 TTE
-131 PSTAEQ
+131 STA
-137 TSAADSAA
+137 S
-145 LPTALPANSDA
+145 PANSNA
-156 ANSAHFSLNQ
+156 TKSAHFSLNQ
-166 KTIGNDGLS
+166 NTIGNDGLS

-210 KIGTLGTSKLSEDS
+210 KIGTLGISKLSEDS
-224 QYYYITDTL
+224 QYYYLTDTL

-247 KNNYAGQNLLKEIGE
+247 KNNYAGQPLLKEIGE
-262 TTKTVELSSG
+262 TAKTVELSSG
-272 RETIQEESF
+272 GETIQEESF
-281 TQYIKPGINPSVKR
+281 TQYITPGINPSVKR

-343 TVTIPVPKGFQLD
+343 TVTIPVPEGFQLD

-371 ITQEGGVGSALV
+371 ITQEGGAGSALL

-395 QGKPGYKLVGSYEVP
+395 QAKPGYKLVGSYEIP

-424 HAETKVN
+424 HVETKVN

-436 ISVDFSPWTEV
+436 ISADFSPWTEV

-491 DNDSVLVLKEGAELG
+491 DNDSVLMLKEGAEFG
-506 NSPTFTIDIANGM
+506 SNPTFTIDIANGM

-527 AGSGNLA
+527 AGSGTLA

-558 ASLDAPEG
+558 ASLDALED

-598 VYGKVSKTYLWDDDA
+598 VFGKVSKTYLWDDDA
-613 HKTGD
+613 HKAGD

-631 FEVEKM
+631 FEVGKM
-637 PNNKGEIRAS
+637 PNNKGEMRTS

-734 TGSGADAHQVIKA
+734 MGSGADAHQVIKA

-799 KQWNPEMTEGHAD
+799 KQWNSEMTEGHAD
-812 KTYCIGTS
+812 KTYCVGTS

-879 VNLPATDDGV
+879 VNLLATDDRV
-889 SEFNFAL
+889 SEFNFTL

-904 TQSQQAEVYYS
+904 VQSQQTKVYYS
-915 TEKFDLSQASAPD
+915 TEKFDLAQASAPD
-928 IGNLLTASQVSDWS
+928 TGNLLTASQISDWS

-954 AGNTTLGRALIEGK
+954 AGNTTLGRVLIEGK

-1060 AKIAEILNSLGGK
+1060 AMIAEILNSLGGK

-1083 VLLDNGRKT
+1083 AVLDNGTKT

-1098 NKVVAFGDLAR
+1098 NKVVVFGDLAR

-1137 GGDNPGGGDSGGD
+1137 GGDNPGGGGDNPGGGDSGDGD
-1150 KPGDGGDSG
+1150 KPGDGSDNS
-1159 DGNEPGDG
+1159 
-1167 GDSGNNPSDGG
+1167 SDGG
-1178 DSHGGNPDQ
+1178 DPYGENSDQ
-1187 GTDPNDSNEPDGT
+1187 GTDSKEPTEPDNA
-1200 HDSSTVP
+1200 DESSAVP
-1207 ENNGSEAQNKATNH
+1207 ENNDSNSQNKAAAH
-1221 SEEQSDIASQK
+1221 SENQSNDVAQK

-1257 AVAVFALRNKK
+1257 AVAIFALRNKKSR

>member
-21 LAFAAEQSEGKAG
+21 LAFAAEQSEGKADKG
-34 KSSRDIGASELPE
+34 SRDVGASELSGE
-47 ETALGATSVTI
+47 AALGATSLMI
-58 QRTSPTASGATV
+58 PKTASGTTV
-70 SAASVEKGATSS
+70 SAASAEKGAISS
-82 AEAQTGAAESAA
+82 AAAQTGAAASTGV

-99 ASADGSTGASA
+99 ASTGASA
-110 SASPSTGASTGTSPS
+110 SASPSTDVSADTSPS
-125 TTDATT
+125 TTEYIT
-131 PSTAEQ
+131 PSTA
-137 TSAADSAA
+137 DPAA
-145 LPTALPANSDA
+145 LPTALPANSNA
-156 ANSAHFSLNQ
+156 TKSAHFSLNQ
-166 KTIGNDGLS
+166 NTIGNDGLS
-175 TSVTITLDCSGKEG
+175 MSVTITLDCSGKEG

-233 SQAGSFNQSITLSQ
+233 LQAGSFNQSITLSQ

-272 RETIQEESF
+272 GETIQEESF

-343 TVTIPVPKGFQLD
+343 TVTIPVPEGFQLD

-371 ITQEGGVGSALV
+371 ITQEGGAGSALV
-383 ISVPKGA
+383 ISAPKGA
-390 GAQYH
+390 GTQYH
-395 QGKPGYKLVGSYEVP
+395 QAKPGYKLVGSYEIP

-424 HAETKVN
+424 HVETKVN

-436 ISVDFSPWTEV
+436 ISADFSPWTEA

-506 NSPTFTIDIANGM
+506 SNPTFTIDVANGM

-558 ASLDAPEG
+558 ASLDASEG

-613 HKTGD
+613 HKAGD

-637 PNNKGEIRAS
+637 PNNKGEMRAS

-799 KQWNPEMTEGHAD
+799 KQWNSEMTEGHAD

-847 AGRSDDKGSE
+847 AGRSADKGFE

-889 SEFNFAL
+889 SEFNFTL

-904 TQSQQAEVYYS
+904 TQNQQVKVYYS
-915 TEKFDLSQASAPD
+915 TEKFDLAQASAPD
-928 IGNLLTASQVSDWS
+928 TGNLLTASQVSDWS

-954 AGNTTLGRALIEGK
+954 AGNTTLGRVLIEGK

-1039 KDYISAEDFP
+1039 KDHISVEDFP

-1060 AKIAEILNSLGGK
+1060 AKIAGILNLLGGK
-1073 YELDKDQFPS
+1073 YEPDKDQFPS
-1083 VLLDNGRKT
+1083 AVLDNGTKT

-1137 GGDNPGGGDSGGD
+1137 GGDNPGGGDSGD
-1150 KPGDGGDSG
+1150 
-1159 DGNEPGDG
+1159 
-1167 GDSGNNPSDGG
+1167 NPSDGG
-1178 DSHGGNPDQ
+1178 DSHGDNPDQ
-1187 GTDPNDSNEPDGT
+1187 GTDPNDSNEPNDT

-1207 ENNGSEAQNKATNH
+1207 KNNGSEAQNKAANH
-1221 SEEQSDIASQK
+1221 SEEQSNAASQK

>member
-7 SVLAILLSTQMIVP
+7 SVLAILLSTQMVVP
-21 LAFAAEQSEGKAG
+21 LAFAAEQSEGNAG
-34 KSSRDIGASELPE
+34 KGSRDVAASELSE
-47 ETALGATSVTI
+47 EAALGAASLTKPRAS
-58 QRTSPTASGATV
+58 STASGTTV
-70 SAASVEKGATSS
+70 SAASVEKNATSS
-82 AEAQTGAAESAA
+82 VAAKPGAADPAA
-94 QTGTS
+94 Q
-99 ASADGSTGASA
+99 
-110 SASPSTGASTGTSPS
+110 TGASTGTSPS
-125 TTDATT
+125 TTDDTT

-145 LPTALPANSDA
+145 LPTASPANSNA
-156 ANSAHFSLNQ
+156 AKSAHFSLNQ
-166 KTIGNDGLS
+166 NTIGNDGLS

-210 KIGTLGTSKLSEDS
+210 KIGTLGASKLSEDS

-247 KNNYAGQNLLKEIGE
+247 KNNYAGQPLLKEIGE
-262 TTKTVELSSG
+262 ATKTVELSSG
-272 RETIQEESF
+272 GEAIQEESF

-343 TVTIPVPKGFQLD
+343 TVTIPVPEGFQLD

-371 ITQEGGVGSALV
+371 ITQEGGAGSVLV
-383 ISVPKGA
+383 ISAPKGA
-390 GAQYH
+390 GTQYH
-395 QGKPGYKLVGSYEVP
+395 QAKPGYKLVGSYEIP

-424 HAETKVN
+424 HVETKVN

-436 ISVDFSPWTEV
+436 VSADFSPWTEV

-491 DNDSVLVLKEGAELG
+491 DNDSALVLKEGAELG
-506 NSPTFTIDIANGM
+506 SNPAFTIDIANGM

-527 AGSGNLA
+527 AGSGNLV

-598 VYGKVSKTYLWDDDA
+598 VYGKVSKTYLWDDDT
-613 HKTGD
+613 HKAGD

-624 TLTSSFS
+624 MLTSSFS

-637 PNNKGEIRAS
+637 PNNKGEMRAS

-812 KTYCIGTS
+812 KTYCVGTS

-847 AGRSDDKGSE
+847 AGRSADKGFE

-889 SEFNFAL
+889 SEFNFTL

-904 TQSQQAEVYYS
+904 TQNQQVKVYYS
-915 TEKFDLSQASAPD
+915 TEKFDLAQASAPD
-928 IGNLLTASQVSDWS
+928 TGNLLTASQVSDWS

-954 AGNTTLGRALIEGK
+954 AGNTTLGRVLIEGK

-1039 KDYISAEDFP
+1039 KDHISVEDFP

-1060 AKIAEILNSLGGK
+1060 AKIAGILNLLGGK
-1073 YELDKDQFPS
+1073 YEPDKDQFPS
-1083 VLLDNGRKT
+1083 AVLDNGTKT

-1109 PYADGDQVVYKL
+1109 PYANGDQVVYKL

-1137 GGDNPGGGDSGGD
+1137 GGDNPGGGDSGD
-1150 KPGDGGDSG
+1150 
-1159 DGNEPGDG
+1159 
-1167 GDSGNNPSDGG
+1167 NPSDGG
-1178 DSHGGNPDQ
+1178 DSHGDNPDQ
-1187 GTDPNDSNEPDGT
+1187 GTDPNDSNEPNDT

-1207 ENNGSEAQNKATNH
+1207 KNNGSEAQNKAANH
-1221 SEEQSDIASQK
+1221 SEEQSNAASQK

>member
-21 LAFAAEQSEGKAG
+21 LAFAAEQSKGKADKG
-34 KSSRDIGASELPE
+34 SRDVGASELSGE
-47 ETALGATSVTI
+47 AALGATSLMI
-58 QRTSPTASGATV
+58 PKTASGTTV
-70 SAASVEKGATSS
+70 SAASAEKGAISS
-82 AEAQTGAAESAA
+82 AAAQTGAAASTGV

-99 ASADGSTGASA
+99 ASTGASA
-110 SASPSTGASTGTSPS
+110 SASPSTDVSADTSPS
-125 TTDATT
+125 TTEYTT
-131 PSTAEQ
+131 PSTA
-137 TSAADSAA
+137 DPAA
-145 LPTALPANSDA
+145 LPTALPANSNA
-156 ANSAHFSLNQ
+156 TKSAHFSLNQ
-166 KTIGNDGLS
+166 NTIGNDGLS

-272 RETIQEESF
+272 GETIQEESF

-343 TVTIPVPKGFQLD
+343 TVTIPVPEGFQLD

-371 ITQEGGVGSALV
+371 ITQEGGAGSALV
-383 ISVPKGA
+383 ISAPKGA
-390 GAQYH
+390 GTQYH
-395 QGKPGYKLVGSYEVP
+395 QAKPGYKLVGSYEIP

-424 HAETKVN
+424 HVETKVN

-436 ISVDFSPWTEV
+436 ISADFSPWTEA

-491 DNDSVLVLKEGAELG
+491 DNDSALVLKEGSELG
-506 NSPTFTIDIANGM
+506 SNPTFTIDIANGM

-558 ASLDAPEG
+558 ASLDASEG

-598 VYGKVSKTYLWDDDA
+598 VFGKVSKTYLWNDDA
-613 HKTGD
+613 HKAGD

-637 PNNKGEIRAS
+637 PNSKGEMRAS

-716 YNGKVE
+716 YNDKVE

-812 KTYCIGTS
+812 KTYCVGTS

-889 SEFNFAL
+889 SEFNFTL

-904 TQSQQAEVYYS
+904 IQGQQAKVYYS
-915 TEKFDLSQASAPD
+915 TEKFDLSQASVPD
-928 IGNLLTASQVSDWS
+928 TGNLLTASQVSDWS

-954 AGNTTLGRALIEGK
+954 AGNTTLGRVLIEGK
-968 DATLDND
+968 DATLEND

-997 LKDGARI
+997 LKDGTRI

-1026 SIPLNFTRSYRNN
+1026 SIPLNFTRLYCNN
-1039 KDYISAEDFP
+1039 KDHISAEDFP

-1060 AKIAEILNSLGGK
+1060 AKITEILNSLGGK

-1083 VLLDNGRKT
+1083 AVLDNGTKT

-1137 GGDNPGGGDSGGD
+1137 GGDNPGGGGDNPGGDSGDGD
-1150 KPGDGGDSG
+1150 KPGDGGDSHG
-1159 DGNEPGDG
+1159 DNPG
-1167 GDSGNNPSDGG
+1167 
-1178 DSHGGNPDQ
+1178 Q
-1187 GTDPNDSNEPDGT
+1187 GTDPNDSNESNDT

-1207 ENNGSEAQNKATNH
+1207 ENNRSEAQNNAANH
-1221 SEEQSDIASQK
+1221 SEEQSNAASQK

-1257 AVAVFALRNKK
+1257 AVAVFALRNKKSR

>member
-21 LAFAAEQSEGKAG
+21 LAYAAEESEGNAG
-34 KSSRDIGASELPE
+34 KGSRDVGASELSGE
-47 ETALGATSVTI
+47 AALGAASLTI
-58 QRTSPTASGATV
+58 PRTSSTASGTTV
-70 SAASVEKGATSS
+70 SAASVEKNATSS
-82 AEAQTGAAESAA
+82 LAAKPDVAEAAALSAESAA
-94 QTGTS
+94 QASAS

-110 SASPSTGASTGTSPS
+110 SASPSTGASTGTSLS
-125 TTDATT
+125 TTDDTT
-131 PSTAEQ
+131 PSAAAQ
-137 TSAADSAA
+137 TIAADSAA
-145 LPTALPANSDA
+145 LPTASNSNA
-156 ANSAHFSLNQ
+156 AKSAHFSLNQ
-166 KTIGNDGLS
+166 NTIGNDGLS

-247 KNNYAGQNLLKEIGE
+247 KNNYAGQPLLKEIGE

-272 RETIQEESF
+272 GEAIQEESF

-343 TVTIPVPKGFQLD
+343 TVTIPVPEGFQLD
-356 AEATAASNGFTDGTT
+356 AEATAASNGFTDGAT
-371 ITQEGGVGSALV
+371 ITQEGGAGSALV

-395 QGKPGYKLVGSYEVP
+395 QAKPGYKLVGSYEIP

-424 HAETKVN
+424 HVETKVN

-436 ISVDFSPWTEV
+436 VSADFSPWTEV

-506 NSPTFTIDIANGM
+506 SNPTFTIDIANGM
-519 AASSIKTP
+519 AAFSIKTP

-558 ASLDAPEG
+558 ASLDASEG

-613 HKTGD
+613 HKAGD

-637 PNNKGEIRAS
+637 PNNKGEMRAS

-799 KQWNPEMTEGHAD
+799 KQWNSEMTEGHAD
-812 KTYCIGTS
+812 KTYCVGIS

-847 AGRSDDKGSE
+847 AGRSDDKGFE

-889 SEFNFAL
+889 SEFNFTL

-904 TQSQQAEVYYS
+904 TQSQQAKVYYS
-915 TEKFDLSQASAPD
+915 TEKFDLSQVSAPD
-928 IGNLLTASQVSDWS
+928 TGNLLTASQVSDWS

-954 AGNTTLGRALIEGK
+954 AGNTTLGRVLIEGK

-1039 KDYISAEDFP
+1039 KDHISAEDFP
-1049 KSLNDFGADDQ
+1049 KSRNDFGADDQ
-1060 AKIAEILNSLGGK
+1060 AKITEILNSLGGK

-1083 VLLDNGRKT
+1083 AVLDNGTKT

-1098 NKVVAFGDLAR
+1098 NKVVTFGDLAR

-1137 GGDNPGGGDSGGD
+1137 GGD
-1150 KPGDGGDSG
+1150 
-1159 DGNEPGDG
+1159 
-1167 GDSGNNPSDGG
+1167 
-1178 DSHGGNPDQ
+1178 SHGDNPDQ
-1187 GTDPNDSNEPDGT
+1187 GTDPNDSNDPNDT

-1207 ENNGSEAQNKATNH
+1207 ENNASEAQNKAANH
-1221 SEEQSDIASQK
+1221 SEEQSNAASQK

>member
-34 KSSRDIGASELPE
+34 KGSRDVGASELSE
-47 ETALGATSVTI
+47 EAALGAASLTI
-58 QRTSPTASGATV
+58 PRVSSTASGTTV
-70 SAASVEKGATSS
+70 SAASAEKDGTPS
-82 AEAQTGAAESAA
+82 AGVQ
-94 QTGTS
+94 
-99 ASADGSTGASA
+99 TGASA
-110 SASPSTGASTGTSPS
+110 SADVPTGASTGASTGTSPS
-125 TTDATT
+125 ITDDTT

-145 LPTALPANSDA
+145 LPTASNSNA
-156 ANSAHFSLNQ
+156 TKSAHFSLNQ
-166 KTIGNDGLS
+166 NTIGNDGLS

-233 SQAGSFNQSITLSQ
+233 SQTGSFNQSITLSQ

-272 RETIQEESF
+272 GEAIQEESF

-343 TVTIPVPKGFQLD
+343 TVIIPVPEGFQLD
-356 AEATAASNGFTDGTT
+356 VEATAASNGFTDGAT
-371 ITQEGGVGSALV
+371 ITQEGGAGSALV

-395 QGKPGYKLVGSYEVP
+395 QAKSGYKLVGSYEIP

-424 HAETKVN
+424 HVETKVN

-436 ISVDFSPWTEV
+436 ISADFSPWTEV

-506 NSPTFTIDIANGM
+506 SNPTFTIDVANGM

-558 ASLDAPEG
+558 ASLDASEG

-613 HKTGD
+613 HKAGD

-637 PNNKGEIRAS
+637 PNNKGEMRAS

-812 KTYCIGTS
+812 KTYCVGTS

-847 AGRSDDKGSE
+847 AGRSDDKGFE

-889 SEFNFAL
+889 SEFNFTL

-904 TQSQQAEVYYS
+904 TQSQQAKVYYS
-915 TEKFDLSQASAPD
+915 TEKFDLSQGSAPD
-928 IGNLLTASQVSDWS
+928 TGNLLTASQVSDWS

-948 IDAGNM
+948 IDVGNM
-954 AGNTTLGRALIEGK
+954 AGNTTLGRVLIEGK

-985 LYSNDLLPSRVG
+985 LYSNDLLPSRAG

-1039 KDYISAEDFP
+1039 KDHISAEDFP

-1060 AKIAEILNSLGGK
+1060 AKIAGILNLLGGK
-1073 YELDKDQFPS
+1073 YEPDKDQFPS
-1083 VLLDNGRKT
+1083 AVLDNGTKT

-1109 PYADGDQVVYKL
+1109 PYANGDQVVYKL

-1137 GGDNPGGGDSGGD
+1137 GGDNPGGGDSGD
-1150 KPGDGGDSG
+1150 
-1159 DGNEPGDG
+1159 
-1167 GDSGNNPSDGG
+1167 NPSDGG
-1178 DSHGGNPDQ
+1178 DSHGDNPDQ
-1187 GTDPNDSNEPDGT
+1187 GTDPNDSNEPNDT

-1207 ENNGSEAQNKATNH
+1207 KNNGSEAQNKAANH
-1221 SEEQSDIASQK
+1221 SEEQSNAASQK

>member
-7 SVLAILLSTQMIVP
+7 SVLAILLSTQMVVP
-21 LAFAAEQSEGKAG
+21 LAFAAEQSEGNAG
-34 KSSRDIGASELPE
+34 KGSRDVAASELSE
-47 ETALGATSVTI
+47 EAALGAASLTKPRAS
-58 QRTSPTASGATV
+58 STASGTTV
-70 SAASVEKGATSS
+70 SAASVEKNATSS
-82 AEAQTGAAESAA
+82 VAAKPGAADPAA
-94 QTGTS
+94 Q
-99 ASADGSTGASA
+99 
-110 SASPSTGASTGTSPS
+110 TGASTGTSPS
-125 TTDATT
+125 TTDDTT

-145 LPTALPANSDA
+145 LPTASPANSNA
-156 ANSAHFSLNQ
+156 AKSAHFSLNQ
-166 KTIGNDGLS
+166 NTIGNDGLS

-210 KIGTLGTSKLSEDS
+210 KIGTLGASKLSEDS

-247 KNNYAGQNLLKEIGE
+247 KNNYAGQPLLKEIGE
-262 TTKTVELSSG
+262 ATKTVELSSG
-272 RETIQEESF
+272 GEAIQEESF

-343 TVTIPVPKGFQLD
+343 TVTIPVPEGFQLD

-371 ITQEGGVGSALV
+371 ITQEGGAGSVLV
-383 ISVPKGA
+383 ISAPKGA
-390 GAQYH
+390 GTQYH
-395 QGKPGYKLVGSYEVP
+395 QAKPGYKLVGSYEIP

-424 HAETKVN
+424 HVETKVN

-436 ISVDFSPWTEV
+436 VSADFSPWTEV

-491 DNDSVLVLKEGAELG
+491 DNDSALVLKEGAELG
-506 NSPTFTIDIANGM
+506 SNPAFTIDIANGM

-527 AGSGNLA
+527 AGSGNLV

-598 VYGKVSKTYLWDDDA
+598 VYGKVSKTYLWDDDT
-613 HKTGD
+613 HKAGD

-624 TLTSSFS
+624 MLTSSFS

-637 PNNKGEIRAS
+637 PNNKGEMRAS

-812 KTYCIGTS
+812 KTYCVGTS

-847 AGRSDDKGSE
+847 AGRSADKGFE

-889 SEFNFAL
+889 SEFNFTL

-904 TQSQQAEVYYS
+904 TQNQQVKVYYS
-915 TEKFDLSQASAPD
+915 TEKFDLAQASAPD
-928 IGNLLTASQVSDWS
+928 TGNLLTASQVSDWS

-954 AGNTTLGRALIEGK
+954 AGNTTLGRVLIEGK

-985 LYSNDLLPSRVG
+985 LYSNDLLSSRVG

-1039 KDYISAEDFP
+1039 KDHISVEDFP

-1060 AKIAEILNSLGGK
+1060 AKIAGILNLLGGK
-1073 YELDKDQFPS
+1073 YEPDKDQFPS
-1083 VLLDNGRKT
+1083 AVLDNGTKT

-1137 GGDNPGGGDSGGD
+1137 GGDNPGGGDSGD
-1150 KPGDGGDSG
+1150 
-1159 DGNEPGDG
+1159 
-1167 GDSGNNPSDGG
+1167 NPSDGG
-1178 DSHGGNPDQ
+1178 DSHGDNPDQ
-1187 GTDPNDSNEPDGT
+1187 GTDPNDSNEPNDT

-1207 ENNGSEAQNKATNH
+1207 KNNGSEAQNKAANH
-1221 SEEQSDIASQK
+1221 SEEQSNAASQK

>member
-21 LAFAAEQSEGKAG
+21 LAYAAEESEGNAG
-34 KSSRDIGASELPE
+34 KGSRDVGASELSG
-47 ETALGATSVTI
+47 ETALGAMSLMI
-58 QRTSPTASGATV
+58 PRASSTASGTTV

-82 AEAQTGAAESAA
+82 AAAKLGAAESAA
-94 QTGTS
+94 QTG
-99 ASADGSTGASA
+99 ASA
-110 SASPSTGASTGTSPS
+110 SAGGSAGGSTGASTGTLPS
-125 TTDATT
+125 TTDDTT
-131 PSTAEQ
+131 PSTAAQ
-137 TSAADSAA
+137 TSAADPAA
-145 LPTALPANSDA
+145 LPTALPANSNA
-156 ANSAHFSLNQ
+156 TKSAHFSLNQ
-166 KTIGNDGLS
+166 NTIGNDGLS

-247 KNNYAGQNLLKEIGE
+247 KNNYAGQPLLKEIGE
-262 TTKTVELSSG
+262 ATKTVELSSG
-272 RETIQEESF
+272 GEAIQEESF

-321 TGVDDSTSYSSAQAN
+321 TGVNDSTSYSSAQAN

-343 TVTIPVPKGFQLD
+343 TVTIPVPEGFQLD

-371 ITQEGGVGSALV
+371 ITQEGGAGSALL

-395 QGKPGYKLVGSYEVP
+395 QSKPGYKLVGSYEIP

-424 HAETKVN
+424 HVETKVN

-436 ISVDFSPWTEV
+436 ISADFSPWTET

-491 DNDSVLVLKEGAELG
+491 DNDSVLVLKEGSELG
-506 NSPTFTIDIANGM
+506 SNPTFTIDIANGM

-558 ASLDAPEG
+558 ASLDASEG

-598 VYGKVSKTYLWDDDA
+598 VFGKVSKTYLWNDDA
-613 HKTGD
+613 HKAGD

-637 PNNKGEIRAS
+637 PNSKGEMRAS

-716 YNGKVE
+716 YNDKVE

-799 KQWNPEMTEGHAD
+799 KQWNSEMTEGHAD

-837 GNLDEGHFIH
+837 GNLDEGYLIH

-889 SEFNFAL
+889 SEFNFTL

-904 TQSQQAEVYYS
+904 TQNQQAKVYYS
-915 TEKFDLSQASAPD
+915 TEKFDLAQASAPD
-928 IGNLLTASQVSDWS
+928 TGNLLTASQVSDWS

-954 AGNTTLGRALIEGK
+954 AGNTTLGRVLIEGK

-1039 KDYISAEDFP
+1039 KDHISAEDFP

-1060 AKIAEILNSLGGK
+1060 AKIAGILNLLGGK
-1073 YELDKDQFPS
+1073 YEPDKDQFPS
-1083 VLLDNGRKT
+1083 AVLDNGTKT
-1092 WSSDLE
+1092 WSSDLG

-1159 DGNEPGDG
+1159 D
-1167 GDSGNNPSDGG
+1167 NPSDGG
-1178 DSHGGNPDQ
+1178 DSHGDNPDQ
-1187 GTDPNDSNEPDGT
+1187 GTDPNDSNEPNDT

-1207 ENNGSEAQNKATNH
+1207 ENNGSEAQNKAANH
-1221 SEEQSDIASQK
+1221 SEEQSNVVSQK

>member
-7 SVLAILLSTQMIVP
+7 SALAILLSTQMVVP
-21 LAFAAEQSEGKAG
+21 LAFAADQPEAKTGTTLQNAGLSELSGETT
-34 KSSRDIGASELPE
+34 SRTASLTTLGAAEGATAATPMSPAVSVASEN
-47 ETALGATSVTI
+47 
-58 QRTSPTASGATV
+58 
-70 SAASVEKGATSS
+70 ATSS
-82 AEAQTGAAESAA
+82 TVEPAVSPVVSGEEMSDSAVLSAA
-94 QTGTS
+94 PATSEDTTLVTPENGTS
-99 ASADGSTGASA
+99 
-110 SASPSTGASTGTSPS
+110 S
-125 TTDATT
+125 TTESMES
-131 PSTAEQ
+131 PV
-137 TSAADSAA
+137 
-145 LPTALPANSDA
+145 NSDA
-156 ANSAHFSLNQ
+156 AKSAHFSLNQ
-166 KTIGNDGLS
+166 NTIGNDGLS

-247 KNNYAGQNLLKEIGE
+247 KNNYAAQPLLKEIGE

-272 RETIQEESF
+272 EETIQEESF

-343 TVTIPVPKGFQLD
+343 TVTIPVPEGFQLD

-371 ITQEGGVGSALV
+371 ITQEGGAGSALL

-395 QGKPGYKLVGSYEVP
+395 QAKPGYKLVGSYEIP

-424 HAETKVN
+424 HVETKVN

-436 ISVDFSPWTEV
+436 ISADFSPWTEV

-491 DNDSVLVLKEGAELG
+491 DNDSVLVLKEGAEFG
-506 NSPTFTIDIANGM
+506 SNPTFTIDVANGM

-527 AGSGNLA
+527 AGSGTLA
-534 GTKSFSYQVTY
+534 GTKSFSYQATY
-545 NDGTTAEGTIDAG
+545 NDGATAEGTIDAG

-566 KTIKQVILKP
+566 KTIKQAILKP

-598 VYGKVSKTYLWDDDA
+598 VYGKVSKTYLWDDGA
-613 HKTGD
+613 HKVGD

-637 PNNKGEIRAS
+637 PNNKGEMRAS

-767 LAADGDL
+767 LAADDDL

-799 KQWNPEMTEGHAD
+799 KQWNPEMTEGNAD

-889 SEFNFAL
+889 SEFNLAL

-904 TQSQQAEVYYS
+904 TQSQQAKVYYS
-915 TEKFDLSQASAPD
+915 TEKFDLAQASAPD
-928 IGNLLTASQVSDWS
+928 TGNLLTASQVSDWS

-954 AGNTTLGRALIEGK
+954 AGNTTLGRVLIEGK

-1026 SIPLNFTRSYRNN
+1026 SIPLNFTQSYRNN

-1060 AKIAEILNSLGGK
+1060 AMIAEILNSLGGK

-1083 VLLDNGRKT
+1083 AVLDNGTKT

-1131 GDKPGD
+1131 GEKPGD
-1137 GGDNPGGGDSGGD
+1137 GGDNPGGGGDNPGGGDSGDGD
-1150 KPGDGGDSG
+1150 KPGDGS
-1159 DGNEPGDG
+1159 
-1167 GDSGNNPSDGG
+1167 DSGNNPSDGG
-1178 DSHGGNPDQ
+1178 DNPSDGGDPYGENSDQ
-1187 GTDPNDSNEPDGT
+1187 GTDSKEPTEPDNA
-1200 HDSSTVP
+1200 DESSAVP
-1207 ENNGSEAQNKATNH
+1207 ENNDSNSQNKAAAH
-1221 SEEQSDIASQK
+1221 SENQSNAVAQK

-1257 AVAVFALRNKK
+1257 AVAIFALRNKKSR